1 MSNSVAVA
9 LSPLNPY
16 FESKQI
22 ESGAMVTI
30 TKYSMANLKGH
41 HIMLVGEIDP
51 SSIEKLN
58 GKLGEPSNIE
68 TVGREE
74 VAAVKPAS
82 APPATEAPPAY
93 PPAST
98 SYSSMMAGG
107 MVSAG
112 GLADSYQRPA
122 PSSSFNNNMM
132 STGGIPSNWQG
143 DYSAAN
149 MVKQQPSSSD
159 FGNAIIIPISGL
171 SPYQNT

>member
-1 MSNSVAVA
+1 
-9 LSPLNPY
+9 
-16 FESKQI
+16 
-22 ESGAMVTI
+22 MVTI

-68 TVGREE
+68 TVGRDE
-74 VAAVKPAS
+74 VPAAPAAKPAPP
-82 APPATEAPPAY
+82 PPAMG
-93 PPAST
+93 AS
-98 SYSSMMAGG
+98 SYSSSMMGGG

-112 GLADSYQRPA
+112 GFADPYQRPA
-122 PSSSFNNNMM
+122 GSSFNNNMT

-149 MVKQQPSSSD
+149 MAKQPQQSSSSPD
-159 FGNAIIIPISGL
+159 FNNAIIIPISGL